1 MADVKIV
8 DIDGSQ
14 WSMKDQVARD
24 KITALEEDNTTNKTD
39 IQNLKNDKL
48 NIIAEE
54 VNVDLNTLDN
64 SKFAYGTVKYFN
76 VIKGSLNEP
85 TFPPMSEPIAFY
97 NMKVSK
103 SYRTVIQEIE
113 SIYPNVAGN
122 WAYIKFRRAQVD
134 GLWFSWKTIEA
145 YVI

>member
-1 MADVKIV
+1 MADVKTV

-14 WSMKDQVARD
+14 WNMKDQVARD
-24 KITALEEDNTTNKTD
+24 KIAILEEDNTTNKTN
-39 IQNLKNDKL
+39 IQNLQNSKM

-54 VNVDLNTLDN
+54 TNVDLNTLDTEA
-64 SKFAYGTVKYFN
+64 FANGTVKYFN

-85 TFPPMSEPIAFY
+85 PFPTMSEPIAFY

-103 SYRTVIQEIE
+103 SYRTLIQEVE
-113 SIYPNVAGN
+113 SVYPNVAGN

-134 GLWFSWKTIEA
+134 GYWFSWKTIES
-145 YVI
+145 YVM

>member
-1 MADVKIV
+1 MADVKTV

-14 WSMKDQVARD
+14 WAMKDQEARG
-24 KITALEEDNTTNKTD
+24 KIAILEEDNTTNKTD
-39 IQNLKNDKL
+39 IQNLQNSKM

-54 VNVDLNTLDN
+54 TNVDLNTLDN
-64 SKFAYGTVKYFN
+64 KVFAYGTVKYFN

-85 TFPPMSEPIAFY
+85 PFPTMSEPIAFY

-103 SYRTVIQEIE
+103 SYRTLIQEVE
-113 SIYPNVAGN
+113 SIYPNHAGN

-134 GLWFSWKTIEA
+134 GLWFSWKIIES
-145 YVI
+145 YVM

>member
-1 MADVKIV
+1 MAEVAKI
-8 DIDGSQ
+8 DIDGVQ
-14 WSMKDQVARD
+14 WDIKDQNARD
-24 KITALEEDNTTNKTD
+24 RIATLEEDNTTNKTD
-39 IQNLKNDKL
+39 IQNLQNNKM
-48 NIIAEE
+48 NIVAEE

-76 VIKGSLNEP
+76 VIKGSLHEP
-85 TFPPMSEPIAFY
+85 TFPTMSEPIGFY

-134 GLWFSWKTIEA
+134 SIWFGWKTIES
-145 YVI
+145 YVM